1 MSEANFVP
9 ERLLSL
15 RTRNSA
21 AYKGLYALQMKNG
34 AADWLTGD
42 SLTIATWMSQTID
55 IHHIFPRAWCER
67 SDPKIPPRLYNSII
81 NKTPIDTITNRKI
94 GGRSPSDY
102 LDGLKSGISEESL
115 GQVLRAHWTN
125 PDYLGSDRFAEFFV
139 DRGEAMLELIGR
151 VMGKNIGSGSAV
163 FRNALSDAGFVEEY
177 EAEEDEYDAVGSI
190 AYDEAAD

>member
-1 MSEANFVP
+1 
-9 ERLLSL
+9 
-15 RTRNSA
+15 
-21 AYKGLYALQMKNG
+21 MKNG